1 MSKVKKI
8 VESFIDNLFRR
19 TLLRGFNIST
29 KRLAKMLAEEVADE
43 MKYGEVTE
51 KYLYE
56 YTTKELIELIDKT
69 QSNDGLT
76 KEDKGELL
84 INIVIVIFQR
94 HRQWMAVT
102 GNSNLKPSPEEVDMA
117 LNPPKPPKQRPK
129 ILPESRFKIDNW
141 DELLIVITDGDDRI
155 MFKKLFDG
163 KPSEES
169 AYTMR
174 YSELG
179 FGQSAIQFLELCAT
193 KNKTGSFVSTNRK
206 LKSNVDKALREHFN
220 MGENQSIISHQKKA
234 HNYYPLFSIWHYDK
248 DRNSIY
254 GSMY

>member
-1 MSKVKKI
+1 MSKMKKI

-29 KRLAKMLAEEVADE
+29 KRLAKMLADEMTDE
-43 MKYGEVTE
+43 MKSGEVTQ
-51 KYLYE
+51 KYLYK
-56 YTTKELIELIDKT
+56 YTTKELVEFLDKT
-69 QSNDGLT
+69 QSNEGLT
-76 KEDKGELL
+76 EEDNGELL
-84 INIVIVIFQR
+84 MNIIIVLLQR
-94 HRQWMAVT
+94 HKEYLIVT
-102 GNSNLKPSPEEVDMA
+102 GGNNLKPSPDEIDIA
-117 LNPPKPPKQRPK
+117 LNPPQPPKSRPK
-129 ILPESRFKIDNW
+129 ILPESRFEIDNW
-141 DELLIVITDGDDRI
+141 EELLIVITDGDDRI

-248 DRNSIY
+248 DRNSRY

>member
-1 MSKVKKI
+1 MSKAKKI
-8 VESFIDNLFRR
+8 AESFLNSLFEKGLFKTFKMSTKELAEMMVESFKD
-19 TLLRGFNIST
+19 
-29 KRLAKMLAEEVADE
+29 EVQF
-43 MKYGEVTE
+43 GTVTE
-51 KYLYE
+51 SYLHK
-56 YTTKELIELIDKT
+56 YTTKQLVDMVDK
-69 QSNDGLT
+69 NVA
-76 KEDKGELL
+76 KGGMKDEGKAEVVFNILNLL
-84 INIVIVIFQR
+84 YQR
-94 HRQWMAVT
+94 QREYMAIT
-102 GNSNLKPSPEEVDMA
+102 GDTNLKPNPDDVDMA

-179 FGQSAIQFLELCAT
+179 FGQKSIQFLELCAT

-220 MGENQSIISHQKKA
+220 MGENQSIISHPDKR
-234 HNYYPLFSIWHYDK
+234 HHYFPLFNIWHYDK
-248 DRNSIY
+248 DRNSRY
-254 GSMY
+254 GNMY

>member
-1 MSKVKKI
+1 MSKPKKI
-8 VESFIDNLFRR
+8 AESFLNSLFEKGLFKTFKMSTKELAEMMVESFKD
-19 TLLRGFNIST
+19 
-29 KRLAKMLAEEVADE
+29 EVQF
-43 MKYGEVTE
+43 GTVTE
-51 KYLYE
+51 SYLHK
-56 YTTKELIELIDKT
+56 YTTKQLLDMVNK
-69 QSNDGLT
+69 NVADGGM
-76 KEDKGELL
+76 KDEGKAEVVF
-84 INIVIVIFQR
+84 NIVNLLYQR
-94 HRQWMAVT
+94 QREYMAIT
-102 GNSNLKPSPEEVDMA
+102 GDTNLKPNPDDVDMA
-117 LNPPKPPKQRPK
+117 LNPPKPPKRRPK
-129 ILPESRFKIDNW
+129 ILPESRFEIDNW
-141 DELLIVITDGDDRI
+141 EELLIVITDGDDRI

-169 AYTMR
+169 TYTMR

-179 FGQSAIQFLELCAT
+179 FGQKSIQFLELCAT

>member
-1 MSKVKKI
+1 MSKAKKI
-8 VESFIDNLFRR
+8 AESFLKSLLDQGLYKTYKMSIKELAEMMVESFKD
-19 TLLRGFNIST
+19 
-29 KRLAKMLAEEVADE
+29 EVQF
-43 MKYGEVTE
+43 GTVTE
-51 KYLYE
+51 SYLHK
-56 YTTKELIELIDKT
+56 YTTKQLLDMVNK
-69 QSNDGLT
+69 NVADGGM
-76 KEDKGELL
+76 KDEGKAEVVF
-84 INIVIVIFQR
+84 NIVNLLYQR
-94 HRQWMAVT
+94 QREYMTIT
-102 GNSNLKPSPEEVDMA
+102 GDTNLKPNPDDVDMA
-117 LNPPKPPKQRPK
+117 LNPPKPPKRRPK
-129 ILPESRFKIDNW
+129 ILPESRFEIDNW
-141 DELLIVITDGDDRI
+141 EELLIVITDGDDRI

-179 FGQSAIQFLELCAT
+179 FGQKSIQFLELCAT

-206 LKSNVDKALREHFN
+206 LKRNVDKALREHFN

-248 DRNSIY
+248 DRNSRY